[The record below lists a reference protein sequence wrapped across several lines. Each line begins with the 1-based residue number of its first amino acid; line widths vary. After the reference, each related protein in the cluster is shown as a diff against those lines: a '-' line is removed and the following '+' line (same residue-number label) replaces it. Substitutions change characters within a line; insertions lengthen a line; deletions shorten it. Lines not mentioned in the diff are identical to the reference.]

1 MITINDNSVP
11 QINAALLRLESSI
24 TQGMR
29 AQVRN
34 IDADFSSDINA
45 LKKKISELTVKSVYK
60 PGDHI
65 NISSNGVISVID
77 VDKTLT
83 IKRNGTEIGTFTAL
97 ATENKEVDISVP
109 EQVQSDWQ
117 ETDTSSP
124 AYILHKPTLPS
135 AQIQSDWTQTDVN
148 AVDYIKHKPTELSD
162 FTNDVGYI
170 TGDYIQPELFLCTTA
185 YSTAAKVATSA
196 QASTNFSLVDGRV
209 YQVFISRGNGDNNST
224 AVTMKLNNAPAIPVY
239 LGDHVLAL
247 TRQFPIPQ
255 GIYYFYY
262 HAATSTT
269 EAYFRIYPATYNFMD
284 GYQLLGNYIS
294 VYNTQYH
301 FNRNFI
307 FILHAQT
314 QIGTTVTLM
323 DWAGSQTTAK
333 IIINGNT
340 TAGLQNPRTYFC
352 YFHYDETNGHKVYTS
367 TDWSNVFGLTGDSGN
382 AGKLNIQLYNHLI
395 TYGGQYKTASAN
407 NYGLD
412 LNNSD
417 IIGING
423 LYTADTAGG
432 YSEGINFYRDTT
444 HNDSIYANGGHFYF
458 GSNVQTYNTK
468 GSETTG
474 AQNSDATL
482 HAASFVGNALYAPNF
497 TFVIDSN
504 AALAAW
510 ANATAGNDYT
520 SVLIKKGEWS
530 LSVTSSAIVI
540 NLTTAGT
547 KVVVGEAGSKL
558 ILSGAVTGNK
568 YGLNYSTRTY
578 APDCWMHN
586 VNVTMTGGASNNRAY
601 SGCGHLTNCTGTVT
615 GGTTTALF
623 YNCDFLEYCEGT
635 ASGGS
640 SSNYVFQGCYGVR
653 YCRGSAI
660 SSYYSLTT
668 NSTYAYANT
677 LNGGWNT
684 PL

>member
-1 MITINDNSVP
+1 MANIKTITITDVTQP
-11 QINAALLRLESSI
+11 QINAAFIALTSATKGLEVDIKAVDSAWKAANKDLQQQIESI
-24 TQGMR
+24 RRGT
-29 AQVRN
+29 
-34 IDADFSSDINA
+34 I
-45 LKKKISELTVKSVYK
+45 VYSA
-60 PGDHI
+60 GANI
-65 NISSNGVISVID
+65 NISSTGVISATVPTKTSQLQNDSGFITSSD
-77 VDKTLT
+77 VGDGT
-83 IKRNGTEIGTFTAL
+83 ITIQRNG
-97 ATENKEVDISVP
+97 VDVKSFSMN
-109 EQVQSDWQ
+109 QSSS
-117 ETDTSSP
+117 DT
-124 AYILHKPTLPS
+124 
-135 AQIQSDWTQTDVN
+135 VN
-148 AVDYIKHKPTELSD
+148 ITVPTELSD
-162 FTNDVGYI
+162 LTNDVGYI
-170 TGDYIQPELFLCTTA
+170 TGDYIQPEIFFCTTA
-185 YSTAAKVATSA
+185 YNTATKTATSV
-196 QASTNFSLVDGRV
+196 QASTNFSLVDGRI
-209 YQVFISRGNGDNNST
+209 YQVYVQNGSGGNSTT

-239 LGDHVLAL
+239 LGNHVLAATL
-247 TRQFPIPQ
+247 QSQLPSML
-255 GIYYFYY
+255 YYFVY
-262 HAATSTT
+262 HAATSNT
-269 EAYFRIYPATYNFMD
+269 EAYFRIIPSVTRVINA
-284 GYQLLGNYIS
+284 YQILGNFIT
-294 VYNTQYH
+294 VPTTQYG
-301 FNRNFI
+301 FNRNFV
-307 FILHAQT
+307 FILNAQT
-314 QIGTTVTLM
+314 SIGASVTLTS
-323 DWAGSQTTAK
+323 WEGAQATAK

-340 TAGLQNPRTYFC
+340 TAGLSNPRTYFC

-367 TDWSNVFGLTGDSGN
+367 TDWINFFGLTGDSGN
-382 AGKLNIQLYNHLI
+382 AGKLNIQLYNRLT
-395 TYGGQYKTASAN
+395 TYGSQYKSASTN
-407 NYGLD
+407 SYGLD
-412 LNNSD
+412 LSNSD

-423 LYTADTAGG
+423 LYTHDTAGG

-458 GSNVQTYNTK
+458 GSNVQAVNSK

-640 SSNYVFQGCYGVR
+640 SSNHVFQGCYGVR

-660 SSYYSLTT
+660 SSYYSLTA